1 MRGMNTT
8 GMTSPEVLNSR
19 IQSSRGCRM
28 MPIQRTMHHFRAF
41 LTATLM
47 TAATAVTAEDS
58 SVSTIVL
65 QEHGSKVQF
74 RNIWVLE
81 KPSEGE

>member
-1 MRGMNTT
+1 MRRMNTT
-8 GMTSPEVLNSR
+8 GMTSPEVLNSQ
-19 IQSSRGCRM
+19 IQSSSGCRI
-28 MPIQRTMHHFRAF
+28 MPRQRTMICSRAF
-41 LTATLM
+41 LTAALM
-47 TAATAVTAEDS
+47 TAAAAVTAEDS
-58 SVSTIVL
+58 SVSTIAL